1 MLGVIGIFVSLGLLM
16 LLAYR
21 GANILVFAPLCLL
34 VAVVCDGATPL
45 LASYTQIFMPSVGQF
60 IAKYFPLFVLG
71 AIFGKLMEA
80 SGSAR
85 KIAEVIA
92 SAMGKH
98 RAMLAVVLTCTV
110 LTYGGVSLFVVVFV
124 VFPLANHLFRQADLP
139 RRMIPATIALGS
151 FTYTMTAMPGSVQ
164 LPNLIPMPYFKTTS
178 YAAPW
183 LGVLASIV
191 ILLLGMGWLNYRSRS
206 ARARGEG
213 YGIDPQPD
221 SMTSDNAKPSG
232 WSAFLPVLCVIVAN
246 YGISQHWLPTWSASY
261 LSEPRF
267 GSTELSK
274 VMGVWS
280 AVLAMLLANA
290 LTIFLHFRDFSH
302 LNRIL
307 SEGAQSCLLPVF
319 NTATEFGYGSAIA
332 ALTGFTT
339 VKAWV
344 TGIFPSNPL
353 VSEAISVN
361 LLAGITGSASGGL
374 SIAMETLGK
383 TYYERSQEL
392 GIDPE
397 LLHRVA
403 AMSCGGLDS
412 LPHNGALITLLLICR
427 TTHRESYL
435 DVAVVTVLLPIFAT
449 ILVVLLGSVS

>member
-183 LGVLASIV
+183 LGF
-191 ILLLGMGWLNYRSRS
+191 WHRS
-206 ARARGEG
+206 
-213 YGIDPQPD
+213 
-221 SMTSDNAKPSG
+221 
-232 WSAFLPVLCVIVAN
+232 
-246 YGISQHWLPTWSASY
+246 
-261 LSEPRF
+261 
-267 GSTELSK
+267 
-274 VMGVWS
+274 
-280 AVLAMLLANA
+280 
-290 LTIFLHFRDFSH
+290 
-302 LNRIL
+302 
-307 SEGAQSCLLPVF
+307 
-319 NTATEFGYGSAIA
+319 
-332 ALTGFTT
+332 
-339 VKAWV
+339 
-344 TGIFPSNPL
+344 
-353 VSEAISVN
+353 
-361 LLAGITGSASGGL
+361 
-374 SIAMETLGK
+374 
-383 TYYERSQEL
+383 
-392 GIDPE
+392 
-397 LLHRVA
+397 
-403 AMSCGGLDS
+403 
-412 LPHNGALITLLLICR
+412 
-427 TTHRESYL
+427 
-435 DVAVVTVLLPIFAT
+435 
-449 ILVVLLGSVS
+449 